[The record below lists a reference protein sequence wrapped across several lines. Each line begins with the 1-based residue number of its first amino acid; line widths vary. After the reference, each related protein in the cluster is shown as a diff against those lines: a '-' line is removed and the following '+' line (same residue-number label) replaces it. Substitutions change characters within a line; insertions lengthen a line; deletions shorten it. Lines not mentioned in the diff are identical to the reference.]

1 LGKPG
6 DVGRALFDGT
16 GGERK
21 RAIGCLVNAFVV
33 SIGVVEQLTFEH
45 PLLRF
50 QAQLDEKASVF
61 LEHLKE
67 LVIRKVIKT
76 AQVQTLEYRGQ
87 QLIVDLFDALN
98 SDPMRLMKQNFRDL
112 YLLASDEGQR
122 IRVICDYIAGM
133 TDEYATRMFE
143 RLFVP
148 RHGQFSDRF

>member
-1 LGKPG
+1 
-6 DVGRALFDGT
+6 
-16 GGERK
+16 
-21 RAIGCLVNAFVV
+21 
-33 SIGVVEQLTFEH
+33 
-45 PLLRF
+45 
-50 QAQLDEKASVF
+50 
-61 LEHLKE
+61 
-67 LVIRKVIKT
+67 VIKT